1 MKEKIRETAAQ
12 RSVQEERLAALSKK
26 MKWITVY
33 YAVFAAAFAVLSAVY
48 EGASW
53 RVLLTVMTVLASLAA
68 VVQCADPFAGKLS
81 LIRRDRAELER
92 MENDLSSGQADEQAV
107 SARLQAVVFTGVCS
121 QDRRAFEWMQD
132 RAEKAPASGE
142 KKGGKR
148 LFGYEK
154 FLFWF
159 FEIAGIA
166 ALTALFLLP
175 AAGVALAACGLL

>member
-1 MKEKIRETAAQ
+1 METAAQ
-12 RSVQEERLAALSKK
+12 RHVQEERLAALSKK
-26 MKWITVY
+26 LRWITAY
-33 YAVFAAAFAVLSAVY
+33 YAVFAAAAAVMNAVY
-48 EGASW
+48 QTPSW
-53 RVLLTVMTVLASLAA
+53 RVLLTVMTVLLSLAA

-92 MENDLSSGQADEQAV
+92 LENELSSDNADGQAI
-107 SARLQAVVFTGVCS
+107 SARLQAVALTGVCA
-121 QDRRAFEWMQD
+121 QDRRAFEWKQD
-132 RAEKAPASGE
+132 RAQKAQASGE
-142 KKGGKR
+142 KPDKKR

-166 ALTALFLLP
+166 ALTLLFLLP